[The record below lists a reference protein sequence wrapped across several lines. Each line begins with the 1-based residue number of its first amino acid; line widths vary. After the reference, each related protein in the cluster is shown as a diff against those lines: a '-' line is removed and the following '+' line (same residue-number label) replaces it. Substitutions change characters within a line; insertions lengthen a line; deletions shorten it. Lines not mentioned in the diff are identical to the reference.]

1 MKPRDRETRNLHD
14 LDRSCVRIDHPRGN
28 QEGRLITDPQ
38 GQMPA
43 AIVKLV
49 GNYDRR
55 PSEQRVKWIG
65 DLYFASQIPGI
76 MTPRRIAVVIARP

>member
-1 MKPRDRETRNLHD
+1 
-14 LDRSCVRIDHPRGN
+14 
-28 QEGRLITDPQ
+28 
-38 GQMPA
+38 MPA

-76 MTPRRIAVVIARP
+76 MTPRRTKGPKTGPCWPR

>member
-1 MKPRDRETRNLHD
+1 
-14 LDRSCVRIDHPRGN
+14 
-28 QEGRLITDPQ
+28 
-38 GQMPA
+38 MPA

-76 MTPRRIAVVIARP
+76 MTPRRTAVDSAPRRYIA

>member
-1 MKPRDRETRNLHD
+1 
-14 LDRSCVRIDHPRGN
+14 
-28 QEGRLITDPQ
+28 
-38 GQMPA
+38 MPA

-76 MTPRRIAVVIARP
+76 MTPRRTVAESGPPRYTL

>member
-1 MKPRDRETRNLHD
+1 
-14 LDRSCVRIDHPRGN
+14 
-28 QEGRLITDPQ
+28 
-38 GQMPA
+38 MPA

-65 DLYFASQIPGI
+65 DLYFASQIPGSGERAAAMYSI
-76 MTPRRIAVVIARP
+76 LQTARRTMPNGLVFPRILRDRALIGSA

>member
-1 MKPRDRETRNLHD
+1 
-14 LDRSCVRIDHPRGN
+14 
-28 QEGRLITDPQ
+28 
-38 GQMPA
+38 MPA

-76 MTPRRIAVVIARP
+76 MTPRRTKGRKTGRCSPRWLRPVSCTASIPKPI

>member
-1 MKPRDRETRNLHD
+1 
-14 LDRSCVRIDHPRGN
+14 
-28 QEGRLITDPQ
+28 
-38 GQMPA
+38 MPA

-76 MTPRRIAVVIARP
+76 MTPRRTAADSEPQRSTA

>member
-1 MKPRDRETRNLHD
+1 
-14 LDRSCVRIDHPRGN
+14 
-28 QEGRLITDPQ
+28 
-38 GQMPA
+38 MPA

-76 MTPRRIAVVIARP
+76 MTPRRTAADSAPRRCTA